1 VASSQRK
8 GNVNKCRGKEGERIG
23 ISGTDYPA
31 KSVLAFIIISFSP
44 SQPPEPKQSLHL
56 QNTTEPSSDYGRS
69 LQLHPH
75 PARAS
80 PALISIKEWVAFAM
94 AAVVMVTGMVTGAIS
109 SWGTIRKD
117 RRDIAA
123 VDMEAEKKKLR
134 EEKEALAKDMSKCQ
148 EGQAGRESRQ
158 DKGEGESPQEGAG
171 GPGERHRRLGH

>member
-1 VASSQRK
+1 
-8 GNVNKCRGKEGERIG
+8 
-23 ISGTDYPA
+23 
-31 KSVLAFIIISFSP
+31 
-44 SQPPEPKQSLHL
+44 
-56 QNTTEPSSDYGRS
+56 
-69 LQLHPH
+69 
-75 PARAS
+75 
-80 PALISIKEWVAFAM
+80 M